1 MAKAKVDLTGIKK
14 GNTVILCGFTGMKLG
29 VYKVTSADKKTITIE
44 KKDGTEVS
52 FDRKTGKQLDV
63 EEGKEKYANFIIE
76 DDGSYV
82 APTRKKKDKPS
93 TKKKAK
99 AKEVEDDED
108 EVGDEDTDD
117 EDDEEE
123 EEKPK
128 KKAKKTA
135 KPAKK
140 KAKKVDD
147 EDEDDEDDEDFEEVE

>member
-1 MAKAKVDLTGIKK
+1 MAKVKVDLTGIKK

-29 VYKVTSADKKTITIE
+29 VYKVTAADKKTITIE

-63 EEGKEKYANFIIE
+63 EEGKEKYANFIME
-76 DDGSYV
+76 NDGSYV

-108 EVGDEDTDD
+108 EVDY
-117 EDDEEE
+117 
-123 EEKPK
+123 
-128 KKAKKTA
+128 
-135 KPAKK
+135 
-140 KAKKVDD
+140 DD
-147 EDEDDEDDEDFEEVE
+147 EDEDCDY